1 MSKCRNCG
9 RHGLFLMV
17 NVRTGLCADCQREF
31 EARSAAPAAPAA
43 PVVSP
48 ERSIEIPT
56 VYIGNDMKSRLTE
69 KYEDVELQKM
79 NVLPDFSKINLCDD
93 VTFSVDGDTVTAKCL
108 VTSLGIVADREI
120 ADKIIKSQKEKRPVF
135 SQVLGYDDETGEI
148 HLVIA
153 FYRIV
158 DFDYTD
164 YAQDSDES
172 LEFETVA
179 YY

>member
-31 EARSAAPAAPAA
+31 EARSAAPATPF
-43 PVVSP
+43 VSP

-93 VTFSVDGDTVTAKCL
+93 VTFSVDDETVK
-108 VTSLGIVADREI
+108 SL
-120 ADKIIKSQKEKRPVF
+120 IKS
-135 SQVLGYDDETGEI
+135 
-148 HLVIA
+148 
-153 FYRIV
+153 
-158 DFDYTD
+158 
-164 YAQDSDES
+164 
-172 LEFETVA
+172 
-179 YY
+179 